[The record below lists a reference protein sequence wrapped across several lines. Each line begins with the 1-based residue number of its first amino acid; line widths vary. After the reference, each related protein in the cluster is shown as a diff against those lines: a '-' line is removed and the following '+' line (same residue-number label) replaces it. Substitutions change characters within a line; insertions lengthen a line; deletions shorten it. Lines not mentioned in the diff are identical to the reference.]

1 MDHNEGQLRLMV
13 ATGED
18 LFNYPDLFLFVLTY
32 ALQPITSHFVE
43 GSHRQIS
50 LHSSGAVMNMLPG
63 GHSVAMR
70 TDEASAVI
78 DCPRGMAWLCWAW
91 NSNKTLLDVLSP
103 FHTADELK
111 QLLYFERVNKI

>member
-1 MDHNEGQLRLMV
+1 MV
-13 ATGED
+13 AQGKD
-18 LFNYPDLFLFVLTY
+18 IFYYPDLFLFVLMY
-32 ALQPITSHFVE
+32 ALQPTASHFVE

-50 LHSSGAVMNMLPG
+50 LHSSGAVLNMLPG
-63 GHSVAMR
+63 GHSAAMR

-103 FHTADELK
+103 FYTADEL
-111 QLLYFERVNKI
+111 NKL